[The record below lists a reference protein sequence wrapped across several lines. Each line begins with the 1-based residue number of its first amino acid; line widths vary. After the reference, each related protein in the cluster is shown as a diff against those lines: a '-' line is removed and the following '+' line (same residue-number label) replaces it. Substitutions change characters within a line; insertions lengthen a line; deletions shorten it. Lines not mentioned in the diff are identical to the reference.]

1 VSKKILATQLNY
13 VVHKSNL
20 ERARRELAR
29 LKRTPNVTEEQ
40 LDLAKKRV
48 DMLKEQN
55 RAALEAINASG
66 DSKTTMY

>member
-1 VSKKILATQLNY
+1 MAKKILETQLNY

-29 LKRTPNVTEEQ
+29 LKDAGASEQ
-40 LDLAKKRV
+40 DIARAQQRV
-48 DMLKEQN
+48 DYCKEKN

-66 DSKTTMY
+66 DSKTNIY

>member
-1 VSKKILATQLNY
+1 MSKKILATQLNY

-29 LKRTPNVTEEQ
+29 LKRMSDVTEEQ

-66 DSKTTMY
+66 DSKTNMY